1 MDVSCTFDK
10 DGSELVLMMT
20 DGVSSER
27 EKCLCI
33 LQLAWH
39 RVIQKHIYTQI
50 YNILLFAPGKW

>member
-27 EKCLCI
+27 EKMF
-33 LQLAWH
+33 
-39 RVIQKHIYTQI
+39 VHITARMTQSNSKYTHKYTI
-50 YNILLFAPGKW
+50 SCYLLR